1 MKLRTILVDD
11 ELWSMKQFELECQS
25 TDIELLGKFESAKE
39 ALIFAGTHEIDLA
52 FLDVEMPDMNG
63 ILLGKKLR
71 EIKHDMIVIYI
82 SGYEQY
88 VKEAIFD
95 VKADYYLLK
104 PYSHEDITEILKRA
118 GHLAGRLQ
126 KKVRVRTFGAFD
138 VFVEGE
144 LVKFANQ
151 KAKELFALC
160 IDNCGGEVTMKE
172 AVSLL
177 WEGRNYDEKVKGLY
191 RKALSYLRTIL
202 KEYDVEYIF
211 DSKRGSCHVN
221 RQELSC
227 DYFEVLD
234 GKNIK
239 DTLFDGR
246 YMTNYSW
253 GEETCGKLCR
263 MAADYLAD

>member
-11 ELWSMKQFELECQS
+11 ELWSMEQFELECMN

-39 ALIFAGTHEIDLA
+39 ALSFAGTHEIDLA
-52 FLDVEMPDMNG
+52 LLDVEMPDMNG

-71 EIKHDMIVIYI
+71 EIKHDMIVIYV

-88 VKEAIFD
+88 LKEAIFD

-104 PYSHEDITEILKRA
+104 PYSHEDIADILNRA
-118 GHLAGRLQ
+118 RHLSGRLQ
-126 KKVRVRTFGAFD
+126 KKVRVHTFGAFD
-138 VFVEGE
+138 VFVDGE
-144 LVKFANQ
+144 LVKFTNQ

-160 IDNCGGEVTMKE
+160 IDNCGGEVAMKE
-172 AVSLL
+172 AVALL
-177 WEGRNYDEKVKGLY
+177 WEGRDYDEKVKGLY
-191 RKALSYLRTIL
+191 RKALTYLRTIL
-202 KEYDVEYIF
+202 KECGVENIF
-211 DSKRGSCHVN
+211 ESKRGSCHVN
-221 RQELSC
+221 RREISC
-227 DYFEVLD
+227 DYFDVLE

-253 GEETCGKLCR
+253 GEETCGRLCR

>member
-11 ELWSMKQFELECQS
+11 ELWSMEQFELECMN

-39 ALIFAGTHEIDLA
+39 ALSFAGKHEIDLA

-63 ILLGKKLR
+63 IMLGKKLR
-71 EIKHDMIVIYI
+71 EIKHDMIVIYV

-88 VKEAIFD
+88 LKEAIFD

-104 PYSHEDITEILKRA
+104 PYSHEDITDILNRA
-118 GHLAGRLQ
+118 RYLSGRLQ
-126 KKVRVRTFGAFD
+126 KRVRVHTFGAFD
-138 VFVEGE
+138 VFVDGE
-144 LVKFANQ
+144 LVKFTNQ
-151 KAKELFALC
+151 KAKELLALC
-160 IDNCGGEVTMKE
+160 IDNCGGEVAMKE
-172 AVSLL
+172 AVALL
-177 WEGRNYDEKVKGLY
+177 WEDRDYDEKVKGLY
-191 RKALSYLRTIL
+191 RKALTYLRTIL
-202 KEYDVEYIF
+202 KEYGVENIF
-211 DSKRGSCHVN
+211 ESKRGSCHVN
-221 RQELSC
+221 RQEISC
-227 DYFEVLD
+227 DYFDVLE

-253 GEETCGKLCR
+253 GEETCGRLCR